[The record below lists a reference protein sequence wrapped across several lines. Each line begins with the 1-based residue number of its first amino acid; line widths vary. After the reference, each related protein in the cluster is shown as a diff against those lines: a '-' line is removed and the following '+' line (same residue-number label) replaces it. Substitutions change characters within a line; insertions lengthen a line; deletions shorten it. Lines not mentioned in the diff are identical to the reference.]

1 MLSVSNY
8 VARSGEHCALDAA
21 IAISGGLDMRQM
33 LNFRRSM
40 RLWQP
45 MLTFGLRED
54 ILLGK
59 FARHIKRRLSAE
71 QFLALLRTTHISAL
85 DDQAIVT
92 YNGFEDLVHY
102 YSEMSAMG
110 DREAEFGLFD
120 DGGAAAPVGDGRR
133 DWGRIANV
141 SVPFAAVHALDD
153 PLTAWRTVG
162 TADPQSLADSGSG
175 NVIVVLTESGGHVG
189 WPLGNNPAE
198 NQWLWMSNLAGSFA
212 KAVDTARRRRAE

>member
-1 MLSVSNY
+1 
-8 VARSGEHCALDAA
+8 
-21 IAISGGLDMRQM
+21 
-33 LNFRRSM
+33 M

-59 FARHIKRRLSAE
+59 FARHIKRRLSEE

-102 YSEMSAMG
+102 YTEMSAMG
-110 DREAEFGLFD
+110 DREAEFDLF
-120 DGGAAAPVGDGRR
+120 GSGSAAAPVVGETRR
-133 DWGRIANV
+133 EDWGRIANV

-162 TADPQSLADSGSG
+162 TADPQSLADSGRG

-198 NQWLWMSNLAGSFA
+198 NQWLWMSNVAGSFA
-212 KAVDTARRRRAE
+212 TAVDTARRKGTE